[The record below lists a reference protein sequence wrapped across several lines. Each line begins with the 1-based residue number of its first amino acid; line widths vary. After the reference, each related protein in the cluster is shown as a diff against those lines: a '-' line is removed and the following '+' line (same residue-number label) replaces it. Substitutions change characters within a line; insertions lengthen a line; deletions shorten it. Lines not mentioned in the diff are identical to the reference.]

1 MSTATDNPDAAADT
15 RTVEIVFPQHLNHQ
29 GTLFGG
35 EALRMM
41 DAAAFI
47 AATRRARRT
56 MVTAGVDHV
65 AYEAPVHH
73 GEIVEVAATVA
84 SVGRSSVAVD
94 VEMTAEALL
103 SGKRRRCGS
112 GRFTLVAVDER
123 ERAVPVEGGEQ

>member
-1 MSTATDNPDAAADT
+1 MAVAADT

-29 GTLFGG
+29 GNLFGG

-41 DAAAFI
+41 DSAAFI

-56 MVTAGVDHV
+56 MVTVGVERV

-73 GEIVEVAATVA
+73 GEIVEVAATV
-84 SVGRSSVAVD
+84 SGVGRTSVEVA

-103 SGKRRRCGS
+103 SGERRRCGT
-112 GRFTLVAVDER
+112 GTFTFVAVGEDDR
-123 ERAVPVEGGEQ
+123 PVAIQVDG

>member
-1 MSTATDNPDAAADT
+1 MGAPADTPDAPTGA

-41 DAAAFI
+41 DAAAFV

-56 MVTAGVDHV
+56 MVTAGVERV

-73 GEIVEVAATVA
+73 GEIVEITATVA

-103 SGKRRRCGS
+103 TGERRRCGS

-123 ERAVPVEGGEQ
+123 ERAVPVEGEGE